1 MTTFTIV
8 VLYNHVWKGSQMLP
22 AHVALPMHLP
32 GIFYTGVKVRIPLA
46 ICNQKYDN
54 CNLAAEVRTL
64 GRIVTFSSF
73 WFCYKHPNLS
83 IDLSHKHKND
93 LCIPAPRYL
102 LAGSPKNMNQPL
114 ELQLGLLGPAN
125 SAHPRSQSNRICTL
139 PGLYTY
145 IYIYIYSPYTLQPPP
160 RQEFQPA
167 SQLSP
172 IVTTTFTIVVLSH
185 HVWKKVPRCSLH
197 MFCCQCIFQWFS
209 TLRWKSRYLLQ
220 FATKN
225 IISAIWLN

>member
-1 MTTFTIV
+1 
-8 VLYNHVWKGSQMLP
+8 MLP

-145 IYIYIYSPYTLQPPP
+145 IYIYIFIHPTHFSHLRGRSFSRRLSFHLSSQ
-160 RQEFQPA
+160 
-167 SQLSP
+167 QLSL
-172 IVTTTFTIVVLSH
+172 LSFSLIMFE
-185 HVWKKVPRCSLH
+185 KKFPGAPCT
-197 MFCCQCIFQWFS
+197 CCVANASSSYIPHCGES
-209 TLRWKSRYLLQ
+209 TDTSCNQKYLQ
-220 FATKN
+220 
-225 IISAIWLN
+225 SG